1 MSGDFYVVVPA
12 ADDSTLIAVGDVA
25 GRGLDAAKRAW
36 YVRTLIAS
44 SADVTEDPATL
55 LERANRGLIAD
66 AGFGSP
72 FVTAACVL
80 FHPDGEIE
88 WALAGHDGPMHLD
101 AAERLQGDGTLR
113 AAARGSG
120 RARLRDVAGE
130 ALAGRRP
137 APLHRRAHRGATPQ
151 RADGHRLRA
160 LRRGEDRRALLAGA
174 DGATSADVLERM
186 RDEVKDF
193 SGGELADDLC
203 MVALR
208 LTADAD
214 ATEVCSPDRTEIPAI
229 RIGAKF
235 LRWAV

>member
-44 SADVTEDPATL
+44 SAEVTEDPATL
-55 LERANRGLIAD
+55 LERANRGLVAD

-101 AAERLQGDGTLR
+101 AAQRLQGTGRSGLPLGVSDELGCETSRAKLSPGGGLLLYTDGLTE
-113 AAARGSG
+113 ARRRSERTATGFELFGEERIG
-120 RARLRDVAGE
+120 R
-130 ALAGRRP
+130 
-137 APLHRRAHRGATPQ
+137 
-151 RADGHRLRA
+151 
-160 LRRGEDRRALLAGA
+160 LLAGA

-203 MVALR
+203 MVAMR

-229 RIGAKF
+229 G
-235 LRWAV
+235 